1 VRIPAAV
8 HGFPGKSEPRAL
20 FFFGVPVPGKPL
32 TDEKRHA
39 IVELSES
46 GMSRRAV
53 AKAVGVDLT
62 TVYRTLKNF
71 DPDYL
76 EESRRDKMATIIK
89 KMTGIIDRTVDTLE
103 PPEDASYMQRATVTG
118 ILSDKVAVLDRR
130 LQEHKDREQQ
140 ADPNGLALPSSIEAL
155 VGAIRNDLRGG
166 GLLTLLQVRL
176 DKDGDTLGE
185 SVQKLEDQMG
195 VKLIEAEVTKIEDLD
210 VGGFDAST

>member
-1 VRIPAAV
+1 
-8 HGFPGKSEPRAL
+8 
-20 FFFGVPVPGKPL
+20 VPGKPL
-32 TDEKRHA
+32 SDEKRHA

-76 EESRRDKMATIIK
+76 EESRRDKMASIIK

-140 ADPNGLALPSSIEAL
+140 VDPSGLALPSSIEAL

-176 DKDGDTLGE
+176 DKDGDTLQE

>member
-1 VRIPAAV
+1 M
-8 HGFPGKSEPRAL
+8 
-20 FFFGVPVPGKPL
+20 PGKPL
-32 TDEKRHA
+32 SDEKRHA

-76 EESRRDKMATIIK
+76 EESRRDKMASIIK

-140 ADPNGLALPSSIEAL
+140 ADPSGLALPSSIEAL

-176 DKDGDTLGE
+176 DKDGDTLQE